1 MGEDIVIPLI
11 EQILNH
17 DGEDQIAFRHGERH
31 VARLMRSKWTPA
43 KKPPLRFS
51 ADGSYLIA
59 GGMGKVGLR
68 LARWLAERGAKHLVL
83 TSRGGTPS
91 VAGAIEEIESLGAR
105 VVGVAADVTDGS
117 AMAALIGRF
126 GGEFPALRGVVHAVA
141 DTSSGSLEEMDTDTL
156 RRMLRG
162 KVAGA
167 WLLHELTR
175 GMDLEMFVCFSS
187 AASVFGL
194 KGRAHYAAANQFLDA
209 LAHYRRSLQL
219 PALTINWGNWGTFE
233 GSAYSSAGGER
244 SLEDVGLP
252 AMEPEDALD
261 AMAYLI
267 QHGAVQK
274 MVAAVD
280 WQLWKP
286 VYESR
291 TERHLVDTIAVEAVA
306 ADPAE
311 TSLSRGAVTQ
321 SRAGLLEQV
330 QREVR
335 EILAFDHRQPLDRNR
350 GLFEM
355 GMDSLSSAQ
364 LKRRLEARVGRT
376 LPSTLIFT
384 YPTIAE
390 LVEYLAGEVF
400 GLAPKRE
407 EPAPKEVRRPSD
419 LDSLTDDEIEAS
431 LLLELEKA
439 GY

>member
-1 MGEDIVIPLI
+1 
-11 EQILNH
+11 
-17 DGEDQIAFRHGERH
+17 
-31 VARLMRSKWTPA
+31 
-43 KKPPLRFS
+43 
-51 ADGSYLIA
+51 
-59 GGMGKVGLR
+59 
-68 LARWLAERGAKHLVL
+68 
-83 TSRGGTPS
+83 
-91 VAGAIEEIESLGAR
+91 
-105 VVGVAADVTDGS
+105 
-117 AMAALIGRF
+117 
-126 GGEFPALRGVVHAVA
+126 
-141 DTSSGSLEEMDTDTL
+141 
-156 RRMLRG
+156 
-162 KVAGA
+162 
-167 WLLHELTR
+167 
-175 GMDLEMFVCFSS
+175 
-187 AASVFGL
+187 
-194 KGRAHYAAANQFLDA
+194 
-209 LAHYRRSLQL
+209 
-219 PALTINWGNWGTFE
+219 
-233 GSAYSSAGGER
+233 
-244 SLEDVGLP
+244 
-252 AMEPEDALD
+252 
-261 AMAYLI
+261 
-267 QHGAVQK
+267 
-274 MVAAVD
+274 
-280 WQLWKP
+280 

-291 TERHLVDTIAVEAVA
+291 TERHLVDSIAVEAVA
-306 ADPAE
+306 AVPAE